1 MKSKKGVRIG
11 TVFFLIVATAFV
23 TAIATYFYVSSLV
36 NDLERNQTMY
46 RKLDII
52 NQVIS
57 RNYILSIDAVEGYD
71 NIIDGIAA
79 GYIRGLGDS
88 SSYYL
93 NQKNYKS
100 ASITQDASHIGI
112 GIVYSYDMGTGGIAV
127 DFAKYGSPARL
138 AGIQKG
144 DVIIEINGVNVTE
157 DGYKKAVSRLSG
169 EEGSVVTLTVVRAG
183 ESDLLT
189 FDVTRNYFAP
199 ETVQYRLIENNIGY
213 VFINEFD
220 RTTLTSF
227 NVAFE
232 DLTNKGA
239 KGLIIDVRFN
249 ASGDF
254 DSVIEV
260 LDRIMPSGI
269 MVSIREKS
277 SDGLQLYF
285 SDDKNISLPIVV
297 IQNEYTSDVAEVFTA
312 ALRDTEKAVVVG
324 TLTKGIGVGQ
334 RDIPLS
340 DGTAIHLS
348 TYEYVTPG
356 GERFNGVGV
365 APNYVITMDFSKAER
380 FETLST
386 EEDDQLQFALTML
399 KELMGV
405 Q

>member
-11 TVFFLIVATAFV
+11 TVFFLIVVTAFV

-57 RNYILSIDAVEGYD
+57 RNYILSIDAVDGYD

-79 GYIRGLGDS
+79 GYIKGLGDS

-112 GIVYSYDMGTGGIAV
+112 GIVYSYDMATGGIAV

-157 DGYKKAVSRLSG
+157 DGYKRAVSRLSG
-169 EEGSVVTLTVVRAG
+169 DEGSVVTLTVVRAG

-213 VFINEFD
+213 IFINEFD

-249 ASGDF
+249 ASGNF

-365 APNYVITMDFSKAER
+365 APNYVITMEQSKAER

>member
-11 TVFFLIVATAFV
+11 TVFFLIIVTAFV
-23 TAIATYFYVSSLV
+23 TAVATYFYVSSLV

-57 RNYILSIDAVEGYD
+57 RNYILSIDAVDGYD
-71 NIIDGIAA
+71 NIIDGIAE
-79 GYIRGLGDS
+79 GYIKGLGDS

-127 DFAKYGSPARL
+127 NFAKYGSPARL

-157 DGYKKAVSRLSG
+157 DGYKKAVARLSG
-169 EEGSVVTLTVVRAG
+169 DEGTVVTLTVVRAG

-213 VFINEFD
+213 IYINEFD

-227 NVAFE
+227 NVAYE

-249 ASGDF
+249 SYGNF
-254 DSVIEV
+254 DSVTEV

-277 SDGLQLYF
+277 SDGLSLYF
-285 SDDKNISLPIVV
+285 SDDKNIPLPIVV
-297 IQNEYTSDVAEVFTA
+297 IQNEYTSDVAEVFSA

-324 TLTKGIGVGQ
+324 TQTKGMGVGQ

-356 GERFNGVGV
+356 GERFNGVGIS
-365 APNYVITMDFSKAER
+365 PNYVIAMDSSKAER

-386 EEDDQLQFALTML
+386 EEDDQLQFALTTL

>member
-11 TVFFLIVATAFV
+11 TVFFLIVVTAFV

-57 RNYILSIDAVEGYD
+57 RNYILSIDAVDGYD

-79 GYIRGLGDS
+79 GYIKGLGDS

-112 GIVYSYDMGTGGIAV
+112 GIVYSYDMATGGIAV

-138 AGIQKG
+138 AGIQKD

-157 DGYKKAVSRLSG
+157 DGYKRAVSRLSG
-169 EEGSVVTLTVVRAG
+169 DEGSVVTLTVVRAG

-213 VFINEFD
+213 IFINEFD

-249 ASGDF
+249 ASGNF

-365 APNYVITMDFSKAER
+365 APNYVITMEQSKAER

>member
-1 MKSKKGVRIG
+1 M
-11 TVFFLIVATAFV
+11 A
-23 TAIATYFYVSSLV
+23 
-36 NDLERNQTMY
+36 
-46 RKLDII
+46 
-52 NQVIS
+52 
-57 RNYILSIDAVEGYD
+57 
-71 NIIDGIAA
+71 
-79 GYIRGLGDS
+79 
-88 SSYYL
+88 
-93 NQKNYKS
+93 
-100 ASITQDASHIGI
+100 
-112 GIVYSYDMGTGGIAV
+112 TGGIAV

-157 DGYKKAVSRLSG
+157 DGYKRAVSRLSG
-169 EEGSVVTLTVVRAG
+169 DEGSVVTLTVVRAG

-213 VFINEFD
+213 IFINEFD

-249 ASGDF
+249 ASGNF

-312 ALRDTEKAVVVG
+312 ALRDTEKAVIVG

-365 APNYVITMDFSKAER
+365 APNYVITMEQSKAER

>member
-11 TVFFLIVATAFV
+11 TVFFLIVVTAFV

-57 RNYILSIDAVEGYD
+57 RNYILSIDAVDGYD

-79 GYIRGLGDS
+79 GYIKGLGDS

-112 GIVYSYDMGTGGIAV
+112 GIVYSYDMATGGIAV

-157 DGYKKAVSRLSG
+157 DGYKRAVSRLSG
-169 EEGSVVTLTVVRAG
+169 DEGSVVTLTVVRAG

-213 VFINEFD
+213 IFINEFD

-249 ASGDF
+249 ASGNF

-312 ALRDTEKAVVVG
+312 ALRDTEKAVIVG

-365 APNYVITMDFSKAER
+365 APNYVITMEQSKAER

>member
-11 TVFFLIVATAFV
+11 TVFFLIVVTAFV

-57 RNYILSIDAVEGYD
+57 RNYILSIDAVDGYD
-71 NIIDGIAA
+71 NIIDGIAS
-79 GYIRGLGDS
+79 GYIKGLGDS

-112 GIVYSYDMGTGGIAV
+112 GIVYSYDMATGGIAV

-169 EEGSVVTLTVVRAG
+169 EEGSVVALTVVRAG

-213 VFINEFD
+213 IFINEFD

-249 ASGDF
+249 ASGNF

-365 APNYVITMDFSKAER
+365 APNYVITMEQSKAER